1 MIKWPKLFLKKVDTN
16 AKNKIKLIKW
26 WHQAGA
32 IMKQS
37 SYKPTTPTTF
47 EENID
52 FLDTK
57 PTSKTTIQFVHKSC
71 KKSFHKSPN

>member
-1 MIKWPKLFLKKVDTN
+1 
-16 AKNKIKLIKW
+16 
-26 WHQAGA
+26 
-32 IMKQS
+32 MKQS